1 MSLPFGF
8 RYFRNM
14 AIYPHRTLAE
24 AYLSDYGKDLE
35 KHYDEAD
42 KTTYKERVFCLDCP
56 TFETCRGRF
65 WKGCPTRAEV
75 LRIMK
80 GGEYLGRR

>member
-8 RYFRNM
+8 KYLQNM
-14 AIYPHRTLAE
+14 ALYIHKGLKHS
-24 AYLSDYGKDLE
+24 YLKDYGEDLE
-35 KHYDEAD
+35 NKYDRAD

-56 TFETCRGRF
+56 TFEICKGKF

-75 LRIMK
+75 LKIIK
-80 GGEYLGRR
+80 GGKL